1 MLCRQLGDA
10 VRGNRPRQRTLRHG
24 QFCGVA
30 IHRRGRGVDKTTQRA
45 GRARGIQESLGGDDV
60 QADIRLEAFAP
71 AASDSRLPG
80 LVEDVVDAFHKR
92 PEVRFGEVSSDEP
105 EPPAGGQRCDV
116 ELLELGVVVIGE
128 RVDADYLATIRHQAL
143 RDVRADEAGRP
154 SDQAAATDVARHPA
168 IIGRCSDVRE
178 LAQRGAGV
186 AGGAW
191 STGLR
196 AGGLPGEDCTI
207 ARVGVTGFE
216 GADSAL
222 SPAASMAATVNVYCV
237 PLVRPETQTLDAGA
251 LTMMVVWRTPAT
263 YSLIL

>member
-30 IHRRGRGVDKTTQRA
+30 IHRRGRGVDKTTQRP
-45 GRARGIQESLGGDDV
+45 GRACRIQESLGGDDV

-71 AASDSRLPG
+71 AAPDPRLPG

-128 RVDADYLATIRHQAL
+128 RVDADDLAAIRHKAL
-143 RDVRADEAGRP
+143 CDVRTDEAGRP
-154 SDQAAATDVARHPA
+154 SDQAAATDVARHPP
-168 IIGRCSDVRE
+168 IIRRCSDVRDG
-178 LAQRGAGV
+178 AQRGGGV
-186 AGGAW
+186 PEGPW

-196 AGGLPGEDCTI
+196 GGGLPPPDCAV
-207 ARVGVTGFE
+207 ARVGVTGLE

-222 SPAASMAATVNVYCV
+222 SPGASMAATVNVYCV
-237 PLVRPETQTLDAGA
+237 PLVRPETHTLDAGA
-251 LTMMVVWRTPAT
+251 LAMMVVWRTPAT